1 MAGQLTMM
9 RMNEHYHF
17 QQLLWNNPDDDL
29 PYLIYADW
37 LEERGE
43 AAQAEY
49 LRLECRLRQI
59 SGNDS
64 ELLDGIQRRI
74 ELSLG
79 LPSAWVAVHRRYTEV
94 DFWHWPHT
102 NRYHQQATPP
112 ILCALSRC
120 QDVQAARRHV
130 NKVRQKGLYRALE
143 ILVNRNARPLHRLQ
157 EIPELGDYDI
167 LIVRLMTEE
176 GRWVRPALQ
185 ALTHFPAPVR
195 WKTLFLECSD
205 WTAEIV
211 EYLQEAPAWQGLR
224 HLHLLVF
231 STSGL
236 EEPQLWQRLYQA
248 HWLRHL
254 RGLRLQLP
262 SPQAYES
269 LLACGPWPHVHWL
282 EWDLLDPLA
291 HGEQVK
297 VSLGHLAHAFPH
309 LRGLRI
315 MGGSVSLNQA
325 EESSAAWPHLRFLD
339 LQPFRNAQ
347 GLLNALS
354 TQPFCTRLQELSLM
368 LPADFRKRELMR
380 LLTATRWPALRSLS
394 LWGPVAS
401 VRLWQTIRSHPDLQ
415 QLRYLHLGGV
425 WADPEAPHTVRTLF
439 RYGSLPHLLH
449 LGLSGLA
456 VSASSVRDLMARHC
470 PNLRFLD
477 LGACRLL
484 GKKPLRRRFRH
495 PVSSPHILWP

>member
-1 MAGQLTMM
+1 MT
-9 RMNEHYHF
+9 RMNEHNHF

-49 LRLECRLRQI
+49 LRLECRLRQLA
-59 SGNDS
+59 GHDS
-64 ELLDGIQRRI
+64 ELLDGIHRRI
-74 ELSLG
+74 ELSLA
-79 LPSAWVAVHRRYTEV
+79 LPSAWLAVHRRFTEV
-94 DFWHWPHT
+94 DFWHWPQ
-102 NRYHQQATPP
+102 RERCYQQPTPP
-112 ILCALSRC
+112 VLCALSCC

-130 NKVRQKGLYRALE
+130 NKVRQKGLYRAVE

-176 GRWVRPALQ
+176 ARWVRPALQ
-185 ALTHFPAPVR
+185 ALTHFPPPVR

-211 EYLQEAPAWQGLR
+211 EWLQEAPAWQGLR

-231 STSGL
+231 PTSGL
-236 EEPQLWQRLYQA
+236 DEPHLWQRLYQA

-269 LLACGPWPHVHWL
+269 LLACGPWPHVQWL
-282 EWDLLDPLA
+282 EWDLLDLLA
-291 HGEQVK
+291 HVEQVE
-297 VSLGHLAHAFPH
+297 VPLGHLAQAFPN
-309 LRGLRI
+309 LRGLRV
-315 MGGSVSLNQA
+315 MGGLATPGKAQ
-325 EESSAAWPHLRFLD
+325 ESSGAWPHLRFLD
-339 LQPFRNAQ
+339 LRPSRNAPA
-347 GLLNALS
+347 LLGALQAQPLC
-354 TQPFCTRLQELSLM
+354 TQLQELSLM
-368 LPADFRKRELMR
+368 LPADFPKQ
-380 LLTATRWPALRSLS
+380 LLVQFFTGTRWPALRSLS

-401 VRLWQTIRSHPDLQ
+401 VRLWQAIRSHPDLQ

-425 WADPEAPHTVRTLF
+425 WSAPEAPQTVRTLF

-456 VSASSVRDLMARHC
+456 VSASSVQDLVARHC
-470 PNLRFLD
+470 HNLRLLN

-484 GKKPLRRRFRH
+484 GKTPLRRRFRH
-495 PVSSPHILWP
+495 PLSYPHIFWPASLQ